1 MSLEDN
7 KKYVQQQQQ
16 QQQQQ
21 KVHIVNQCSTK
32 QQNAK
37 QDIRHR
43 IAGSR
48 SIQTKNTGH
57 KTKKFKNHF

>member
-7 KKYVQQQQQ
+7 KKYVQQQQ

-43 IAGSR
+43 IARSR

-57 KTKKFKNHF
+57 